1 MFECFG
7 AGTISWHD
15 HHLRADSDVG
25 KGAHFGRWDFWVAK
39 GLGGYPSLARCPGGR
54 EDQPGTHYYKSQG
67 DRARGFVGKEK
78 SFQVDFLMEVKM
90 WIAEDDLSCFS

>member
-1 MFECFG
+1 MFECFV

-25 KGAHFGRWDFWVAK
+25 KGAHFGRVDCWWDSRGCHPF
-39 GLGGYPSLARCPGGR
+39 ARCPGGR

-67 DRARGFVGKEK
+67 YRARDFVGKEK
-78 SFQVDFLMEVKM
+78 NFQVEFLMEVKM